1 MEKGGSIVKRLLAF
15 LFIAVLAV
23 WFVKSDSYKTVI
35 TLVNY
40 LKQDYLRQNQVET
53 DDVSIG
59 DIEAD
64 FTSGLWKRKRMI
76 DFSGFMAKQ
85 LHIKGYYNDQDIF
98 ITDSGY
104 IVDQSAETTTDYEVE
119 QTVALRDFLEE
130 NGVHLLYV
138 NEPTKYMDDALF
150 RDSFGVESYSN
161 RNMDRFLSRIRE
173 AGVNVIDLRDNIRAE
188 GMQIEDLFYRTDHH
202 WTVPAGL
209 WASGIIAEGLNRT
222 CGYSID
228 LSVYDP
234 ENYEMTEFKS
244 SWLGEEGRKVGAA
257 CVGLDDYTEV
267 KPGFETAYTFKRGS
281 YEGTFDEFVDEDVFY
296 SGNDVYDSNSWH
308 HAYSRMDC
316 INHNVTEGKVL
327 ILGDSYD
334 SVTHCFLSL
343 GIREVDSIIRRNY
356 AEDYDVREKILE
368 NGYDTVII
376 AYAQF
381 MVGGH
386 DDPTSSSYLMF
397 TFDGQI

>member
-1 MEKGGSIVKRLLAF
+1 MEKEGSMVKRVLAF
-15 LFIAVLAV
+15 LFMAVLAL

-35 TLVNY
+35 TLVDY
-40 LKQDYLRQNQVET
+40 VKQEFLKPVRTGTEDAAA
-53 DDVSIG
+53 IG
-59 DIEAD
+59 GIEED
-64 FTSGLWKRKRMI
+64 FTSGLWKRTDMI
-76 DFSGFMAKQ
+76 DFSGQMAKL
-85 LHIKGYYNDQDIF
+85 LHMQGYYSDQDIY

-104 IVDQSAETTTDYEVE
+104 IVDRSAKTTTDYEVE
-119 QTVALRDFLEE
+119 QTVALRDFLAE

-150 RDSFGVESYSN
+150 RDSFGIETYSN
-161 RNMDRFLSRIRE
+161 RNMDLFLSRIRE
-173 AGVNVIDLRDNIRAE
+173 AGVNTIDLRDNIRDE
-188 GMQIEDLFYRTDHH
+188 GLDIRDLFYRTDHH

-209 WASGIIAEGLNRT
+209 WAAGIMADGLNRT
-222 CGYSID
+222 CGYHID

-234 ENYEMTEFKS
+234 ENFEMTEWKS
-244 SWLGEEGRKVGAA
+244 CWLGEEGRKVGAK

-267 KPGFETAYTFKRGS
+267 KPGFETHYTFKDGS
-281 YEGTFDEFVDEDVFY
+281 YEGSFDEFVDEDVFDPE
-296 SGNDVYDSNSWH
+296 NNVYDSNSWH
-308 HAYSRMDC
+308 HAYSRINC
-316 INHNVTEGKVL
+316 INHDAEDGRVL

-356 AEDYDVREKILE
+356 AEDFDVRKMILE

-397 TFDGQI
+397 TFD